1 LCDRFA
7 NPAVRPLTSFGD
19 EKPGNA
25 HTRGRTVHPHSILPL
40 KSLLSPTLM
49 QSAPAVADCAINPVD
64 VARVA
69 TVHRAPARAASS
81 LRWCAAALAMAATG
95 TSACVS
101 FLASWERGGQFSER
115 LVWVGVGLVLLLG
128 AHLLPALARS
138 APMMLRVPALMLWAL
153 SMLATG
159 YGHATFFMQ
168 AQRHAGDLRAAAV
181 DARAPM
187 AMPRVSSGP
196 DLTTIASERAR
207 VKTELANATSQKC
220 VGRCTT
226 QTLRRV
232 ALLSRL
238 DALNIALEEARRRER
253 ADDKLSVARDREAAL
268 RSDAMND
275 PVTSRVALLLGG
287 STDTINLVM
296 GLGFGAVLECIAC
309 LGWLLALHG
318 SPITDTP
325 SMTHGNAL
333 VVPGSVVHRAG
344 NDGSSALADGVLA
357 GNSAVPVSNASVAT
371 GHPDGQ
377 LTKDQDQTVTVMVAR
392 TVSADVAL
400 LATEVAAGRTR
411 ATVAEI
417 RKLFRCSQAKAMSL
431 RRQFAEAMLEQP
443 HSA

>member
-1 LCDRFA
+1 
-7 NPAVRPLTSFGD
+7 
-19 EKPGNA
+19 
-25 HTRGRTVHPHSILPL
+25 VHPHSILPL

-64 VARVA
+64 VAPVA
-69 TVHRAPARAASS
+69 TVGRAPARAVSS
-81 LRWCAAALAMAATG
+81 LRRCAAALAMAATG

-101 FLASWERGGQFSER
+101 FLASWDRGGQLSER

-138 APMMLRVPALMLWAL
+138 APMMLRVPALMLWVL

-168 AQRHAGDLRAAAV
+168 AQRHAGELRAAAV
-181 DARAPM
+181 DARASIATSP
-187 AMPRVSSGP
+187 VSIAP

-207 VKTELANATSQKC
+207 VTTELANATARKC
-220 VGRCTT
+220 VDRCTA

-232 ALLSRL
+232 ALSSRL

-253 ADDKLSVARDREAAL
+253 ADDKLSVARDRQAVL
-268 RSDAMND
+268 RADAMSD
-275 PVTSRVALLLGG
+275 PVTSRVALLLGT
-287 STDTINLVM
+287 STDTVNLVV

-318 SPITDTP
+318 SPSSDAP
-325 SMTHGNAL
+325 STTHSNAA
-333 VVPGSVVHRAG
+333 VMPSNVTHRAG
-344 NDGSSALADGVLA
+344 NDGTSALADGVPE
-357 GNSAVPVSNASVAT
+357 GNSAVPVSNALVAT
-371 GHPDGQ
+371 SHNDGQ
-377 LTKDQDQTVTVMVAR
+377 LSRDQDQTVTVMVAR
-392 TVSADVAL
+392 TVSADLAM
-400 LATEVAAGRTR
+400 LATEVAAGRMR

-417 RKLFRCSQAKAMSL
+417 RKLFRCSQGRAMAL

-443 HSA
+443 RAA